1 MSKRTADNG
10 NLPQGKHRP
19 TGFNPEW
26 DNNFPFV
33 LYAGD
38 ASGAGGMFCS
48 AVEAKLREGIVQAL
62 VQSAQKIALISAL
75 KCMYWC

>member
-26 DNNFPFV
+26 GNNFPFV

-48 AVEAKLREGIVQAL
+48 AVEAKPEKAL
-62 VQSAQKIALISAL
+62 CKL
-75 KCMYWC
+75 WCRVHKQLL